1 MKHRLI
7 ALAAGA
13 ALLAA
18 ALPAAAHGPTVRLTY
33 GGPKPTQLTLSVG
46 QTVHFQNA
54 ATTARSFTV
63 VADDG
68 SFESPTL
75 GRAEGWHHTFEQ
87 PGEFSIYLKE
97 NTATRARILVGPPRE
112 EPGEDPHAGHDH

>member
-75 GRAEGWHHTFEQ
+75 ARGEGWHYTFETAGSFAYHVREQ
-87 PGEFSIYLKE
+87 PDRRG
-97 NTATRARILVGPPRE
+97 TILVVPAP
-112 EPGEDPHAGHDH
+112 